1 MTITEPPLEIAAPAP
16 LQPAAKDSSRAHAF
30 LSSVTVFLSA
40 FLLFFVEPLFAK
52 LILPRFGGTA
62 AVWATCLVFFQ
73 CALLLG
79 YFYADVT
86 SRRLPPNRQSFL
98 HIALLAASLLFLPIV
113 PRSWWHPQRG
123 SDPAWQ
129 ILGVLTVSI
138 GLPFVLLSAT
148 SPLMQ
153 IWYARRNSGSEPY
166 HLFALSN
173 LASVLALVSFPLLV
187 EPRIASHKQAVLWSI
202 LFVIFVVLCSMAAW
216 NSRRSIGEKLASR
229 AESTRSTNAP
239 SGRER
244 ILWLSLSA
252 CGSMLLLSVT
262 NHLLESVAP
271 VPLLWVLPLAVYLLT
286 FTIAFS
292 RRRLY
297 SRRLVIPLLAI
308 TLGCI
313 GYAVYEPSFATS
325 IQLGV
330 PFFCVGLFICCL
342 FCHGEL
348 ALHRPATG
356 YLTLFY
362 LMLSTGG
369 ALGAIFV
376 GLIAP
381 RIFAGIYEFPLA
393 LAFTA
398 LLGVIVLWKYGQLS
412 RLFWAAATLAM
423 VFLFARHIRSD
434 EKDAIVRMRNFY
446 AELRV
451 TQSSNGLG
459 QPYRTLYHGKI
470 KHGSQYL
477 SRPLSLLPTAY
488 FSPDSGVGLALTRCY
503 SGPKRVGVIGLGVG
517 TLAAYGKPGDYF
529 RFYEINPQVVSIAK
543 EFFTYLRDTDAQT
556 EIVLGDGRLS
566 LESES
571 PQEFDVL
578 VVDAFSGDALPVHLL
593 TKEAIAIYLHH
604 LKPEGVL
611 AINTSNNY
619 LYLSPVV
626 QLLADNTGHAA
637 RMITSTTNAQKLSA
651 TSNWVLVTRNSR
663 FLNEIDP
670 FSFHRAISVPPYLR
684 LWTDDYNNLFQILR
698 PVTAV
703 EPILR

>member
-1 MTITEPPLEIAAPAP
+1 
-16 LQPAAKDSSRAHAF
+16 
-30 LSSVTVFLSA
+30 
-40 FLLFFVEPLFAK
+40 
-52 LILPRFGGTA
+52 
-62 AVWATCLVFFQ
+62 
-73 CALLLG
+73 
-79 YFYADVT
+79 
-86 SRRLPPNRQSFL
+86 
-98 HIALLAASLLFLPIV
+98 
-113 PRSWWHPQRG
+113 
-123 SDPAWQ
+123 
-129 ILGVLTVSI
+129 VLTVSI

-148 SPLMQ
+148 SPLIQ

-173 LASVLALVSFPLLV
+173 LASVLALLSFPFLV
-187 EPRIASHKQAVLWSI
+187 EPHIASHKQAVLWSV
-202 LFVIFVVLCSMAAW
+202 LFAIFVVLCSTVAW
-216 NSRRSIGEKLASR
+216 NSRGSIRVELASLTESTECTTAPSAREKL
-229 AESTRSTNAP
+229 
-239 SGRER
+239 
-244 ILWLSLSA
+244 LWLSLSA
-252 CGSMLLLSVT
+252 CGSMLLLSIT

-271 VPLLWVLPLAVYLLT
+271 VPLLWVLPLALYLLT

-297 SRRLVIPLLAI
+297 PRRLVVPLLAI

-330 PFFCVGLFICCL
+330 PLFCAGLFVCSL

-348 ALHRPATG
+348 ARHRPATG

-362 LMLSTGG
+362 LMMSTGG

-381 RIFAGIYEFPLA
+381 RIFAGIYEFPLS

-398 LLGVIVLWKYGQLS
+398 LLAVIVLWKHG
-412 RLFWAAATLAM
+412 RLARVFWAAATIAM
-423 VFLFARHIRSD
+423 VLLFARHIRSD
-434 EKDAIVRMRNFY
+434 QKDAIVRVRNFY
-446 AELRV
+446 AALRV
-451 TQSSNGLG
+451 TQTSNGPG

-470 KHGSQYL
+470 EHGSQYL
-477 SRPLSLLPTAY
+477 SRPLSLVPTAY
-488 FSPDSGVGLALTRCY
+488 YSPDSGGGLALTYCCA
-503 SGPKRVGVIGLGVG
+503 GPKRVGLIGLGAG

-529 RFYEINPQVVSIAK
+529 RFYEINPQVVSLAK
-543 EFFTYLRDTDAQT
+543 DFFTYLRDTDAQT
-556 EIVLGDGRLS
+556 EIVLGDARLS

-593 TKEAIAIYLHH
+593 TKEAIAIYLRH
-604 LKPEGVL
+604 LKPGGLL
-611 AINTSNNY
+611 AFHISNNY

-626 QLLADNTGHAA
+626 QLLADNAGHSA
-637 RMITSTTNAQKLSA
+637 RMVTSNANEQKLSA
-651 TSNWVLVTRNSR
+651 TSNWVLVTQNSH
-663 FLNEIDP
+663 FLNEIDR
-670 FSFHRAISVPPYLR
+670 FSFHRAIRVPPDLR